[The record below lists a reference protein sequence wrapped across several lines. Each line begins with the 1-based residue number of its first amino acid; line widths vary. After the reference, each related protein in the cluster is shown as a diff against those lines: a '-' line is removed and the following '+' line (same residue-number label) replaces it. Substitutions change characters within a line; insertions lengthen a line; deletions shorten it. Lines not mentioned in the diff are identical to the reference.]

1 MSQHN
6 EHHHTD
12 PLAALAQRARLDT
25 PPTTNVTTNVLRQI
39 RIQNTL
45 LAEKPLIWLAIGT
58 TATAVA
64 VALVSTPALMT
75 LLDPLNALF
84 QSTPTSLL

>member
-6 EHHHTD
+6 EHHDID
-12 PLAALAQRARLDT
+12 PLAVLARRARLDT
-25 PPTTNVTTNVLRQI
+25 PPTTDVTANVLRQI

-45 LAEKPLIWLAIGT
+45 LAEKPMIWLAIGT

-64 VALVSTPALMT
+64 VALVSVPALMT
-75 LLDPLNALF
+75 LLDPLNVLF
-84 QSTPTSLL
+84 QSTPASLL